1 MTRTVEVEIYGQR
14 YSVKG
19 EGDAIYI
26 KKLAAYVDDQ
36 MQRVAKG
43 MKSSTPTKLAVLAAI
58 NIAHQLFQAEE
69 RRREGEADIE
79 HRAASLLASIEQQL
93 AASRNQ

>member
-1 MTRTVEVEIYGQR
+1 MTRSVEVEIYGQR
-14 YSVKG
+14 YTVKG
-19 EGDAIYI
+19 EGDATYI
-26 KKLAAYVDDQ
+26 KTLATFVDDQ

-43 MKSSTPTKLAVLAAI
+43 MKSSTPARLAVLAAI
-58 NIAHQLFQAEE
+58 NIAHQLFQSEA

-93 AASRNQ
+93 VASRHR